1 MERKKRE
8 RYSTEFKQQAV
19 ERMNV
24 CDNITRLS
32 RELGVARHLLYYWRD
47 RWLPSLIRTVE
58 TDDRGNFDFGPLRI
72 GHYTLR
78 IDDSVWFDVE
88 VKDLPQVTESVTID
102 VSPFYPDCTGGREFL
117 VKTR

>member
-1 MERKKRE
+1 VERKKRE

-47 RWLPSLIRTVE
+47 RWLHAHPQPGLYREVCLRKQILKLKRMLANKTIEV
-58 TDDRGNFDFGPLRI
+58 DFFRRALQRVRAR
-72 GHYTLR
+72 HR
-78 IDDSVWFDVE
+78 QRFAA
-88 VKDLPQVTESVTID
+88 
-102 VSPFYPDCTGGREFL
+102 GGEASTT
-117 VKTR
+117 K

>member
-19 ERMNV
+19 ERMNA

-47 RWLPSLIRTVE
+47 RWLHAHPQPGLYREVC
-58 TDDRGNFDFGPLRI
+58 LRKQI
-72 GHYTLR
+72 QFNEIYATQNR
-78 IDDSVWFDVE
+78 Q
-88 VKDLPQVTESVTID
+88 QVRFPASHRVIN
-102 VSPFYPDCTGGREFL
+102 
-117 VKTR
+117 

>member
-47 RWLPSLIRTVE
+47 RWLHAHPQPGLYREVC
-58 TDDRGNFDFGPLRI
+58 LRKQI
-72 GHYTLR
+72 SNSSECWPTKQSR
-78 IDDSVWFDVE
+78 WIFSDVPCKE
-88 VKDLPQVTESVTID
+88 
-102 VSPFYPDCTGGREFL
+102 
-117 VKTR
+117 